1 MGQIT
6 FECVMSFFASLCF
19 GVIFQVRGIKL
30 IFSGLGGALGWLV
43 YLLCAV
49 PFPGSTIPRFFIAT
63 VVITLFTEWCARLL
77 RAPVSVFLAVA
88 LIPLV
93 PGGGIYQTMLYCV
106 QGNSAAALTECI
118 RTIGIAG
125 AMSMGVVIVSSV
137 VHMVLNRHS
146 QVK

>member
-1 MGQIT
+1 MGQIF
-6 FECVMSFFASLCF
+6 FEGVMSFFASLCF
-19 GVIFQVRGIKL
+19 GIIFQVRGIKL

-43 YLLCAV
+43 YLLCAI
-49 PFPGSTIPRFFIAT
+49 PFPGSTIPRFFFAT
-63 VVITLFTEWCARLL
+63 VVVTLFAEWCARAL
-77 RAPVSVFLAVA
+77 RAPVTVFLAVA

-106 QGNSAAALTECI
+106 QGNSAAAVTECI

-137 VHMVLNRHS
+137 AHMLPRRS
-146 QVK
+146 SIK